1 MMWFMIT
8 YMPMATALPV
18 CVQKASET
26 ERVKLKGNALAAA
39 AATDGAVRAA
49 VQLISALNWLVVWC
63 ATRRFVLR
71 YLFAPFWPLRCIPA
85 LLKDVLIIFDTT
97 VSTFFMHPHCFMNT
111 SIQMIVAASA
121 AVSLV
126 LLASVRTCVL
136 VL

>member
-71 YLFAPFWPLRCIPA
+71 YLFALLYRFAPLRPLRHICLHQSGPSEVGLCVF
-85 LLKDVLIIFDTT
+85 LLVFGLFD
-97 VSTFFMHPHCFMNT
+97 
-111 SIQMIVAASA
+111 
-121 AVSLV
+121 
-126 LLASVRTCVL
+126 
-136 VL
+136 